1 MAIRPTIFA
10 LSSGPPP
17 AAIAVIRLSGS
28 QAGVALRQLTELEL
42 PPARRAVLR
51 NLVDPRSQLM
61 LDQALVLWLP
71 GPDTVTGEDLVELH
85 VHGGRAIVNAVLE
98 TLGAMDGLKPAE
110 AGAFTRRAFE
120 NGRLDLSQAEG
131 LADLL
136 AAETESQRRNAL
148 AMSEGG
154 LTSRAAGWRRDILNL
169 AAQTEALLDFGDEDD
184 VAPEID
190 AKRLNAL
197 IEDLGGGVNA
207 PSAERLRDGIRV
219 VIAGPPNA
227 GKSTLLN
234 VLAGRSVAITAEIAG
249 TTRDIVEAP
258 VAIDGVPFV
267 LTDTA
272 GLHDATSDQIELE
285 GIRRARSAMET
296 SDILLWLGNPDD
308 CPDRSRA
315 IMIAARADEY
325 ADTSNIGDLDLL
337 VSARTGLGIAE
348 LRKRLLDEAKRLLPI
363 GDTIAINRRQRG
375 LVTMIRDELIRAR
388 GTPDLLIVAEHLRLA
403 RGAIDRL
410 VGRAGVEDMLDTL
423 FGGMCI
429 GK

>member
-1 MAIRPTIFA
+1 MAIVPTIFA

-28 QAGVALRQLTELEL
+28 LAGETLRQLTDLEL
-42 PPARRAVLR
+42 PSPRRAVIR
-51 NLVDPRSQLM
+51 KIIDPRSKVT
-61 LDQALVLWLP
+61 LDQALVIWLP

-98 TLGAMDGLKPAE
+98 TLGAMSGLRPAE
-110 AGAFTRRAFE
+110 AGAFTRRAFD

-148 AMSEGG
+148 AMSEGS
-154 LTSRAAGWRRDILNL
+154 LTARAANWRRDILIL

-190 AKRLNAL
+190 TKRLNAL
-197 IEDLGGGVNA
+197 ITDVAHWADA
-207 PSAERLRDGIRV
+207 PSVERLRDGIRV

-272 GLHDATSDQIELE
+272 GLHDATSDEIELE
-285 GIRRARSAMET
+285 GIRRARAAMDT
-296 SDILLWLGNPDD
+296 SDILLWLGPPED
-308 CPDRSRA
+308 CPDRARA
-315 IMIAARADEY
+315 ILIAARADEHVDPSRFGGR
-325 ADTSNIGDLDLL
+325 ALL
-337 VSARTGLGIAE
+337 VSAKTGLGMAE
-348 LRKRLLDEAKRLLPI
+348 LRTRLLDEAKRLLPV

-375 LVTMIRDELIRAR
+375 LVAMVHEELTRAR
-388 GTPDLLIVAEHLRLA
+388 GTSDLLIVAEYLRLA

-423 FGGMCI
+423 FGSMCI